1 VNSEIPSD
9 ILDLLNKKHNPKN
22 EKPTAEDTNKRVI
35 KTEKS
40 LKADGENGQ
49 IEIKDNKIIISR
61 RGITAF
67 LIYGFAGEKEIL
79 IDNIT
84 AVQYKKAGRYTGGY
98 IQFTFKGCLEA
109 KRGIREATKDE
120 NSIVFN
126 RSQEKKF
133 QYIKDEINKRILSNN
148 QPIKTISNLDEL
160 EKLAHLRD
168 KGIVTEEEFNLKKK
182 ELLNI

>member
-1 VNSEIPSD
+1 MNN
-9 ILDLLNKKHNPKN
+9 L
-22 EKPTAEDTNKRVI
+22 RVL
-35 KTEKS
+35 KTERS
-40 LKADGENGQ
+40 LKADGVNGQ

-61 RGITAF
+61 RGIMASLTFAF
-67 LIYGFAGEKEIL
+67 TGEKEIL

-84 AVQYKKAGRYTGGY
+84 AIQYQKAGWFTNGY

-109 KRGIREATKDE
+109 KGGIIEATKDE

-126 RSQEKKF
+126 SSQEKKF
-133 QYIKDEINKRILSNN
+133 QYIKDEINKRIQANN
-148 QPIKTISNLDEL
+148 NPVKTISNLDEL

>member
-1 VNSEIPSD
+1 MEN
-9 ILDLLNKKHNPKN
+9 L
-22 EKPTAEDTNKRVI
+22 RVI

-40 LKADGENGQ
+40 LKADGVNGQ

-61 RGITAF
+61 RGINAF
-67 LIYGFAGEKEIL
+67 LVYGFSGEKEIL

-84 AVQYKKAGRYTGGY
+84 AVQYKQVGWFSNGY

-109 KRGIREATKDE
+109 KRGIREAARDE
-120 NSIVFN
+120 NSIVFKS
-126 RSQEKKF
+126 SQEKKF
-133 QYIKDEINKRILSNN
+133 QYIKDEINKRIQSNN

>member
-1 VNSEIPSD
+1 MDN
-9 ILDLLNKKHNPKN
+9 L
-22 EKPTAEDTNKRVI
+22 RVI
-35 KTEKS
+35 KTERS
-40 LKADGENGQ
+40 LKADGVNGQ
-49 IEIKDNKIIISR
+49 IEIRDNKIIINR
-61 RGITAF
+61 RGIMAS
-67 LIYGFAGEKEIL
+67 LAYAFAGEKEIL

-84 AVQYKKAGRYTGGY
+84 AIQYKKAGWCTNGY

-109 KRGIREATKDE
+109 KRGIIEATKDE

-126 RSQEKKF
+126 SFQEKKF
-133 QYIKDEINKRILSNN
+133 QYIKDEINKRIQSSN
-148 QPIKTISNLDEL
+148 QPVKTISNLDEL